1 VSPWS
6 SLNLSKPPT
15 VKSGKII
22 TSP

>member
-1 VSPWS
+1 VLPWS